1 MSGSC
6 SGRKGGCRIGG
17 RLLYHFA
24 RSRLGVGGVSEE
36 GSARGTAR
44 FSGGKC
50 HRDSN
55 LGGAFKS
62 YVFEEEGTG
71 GGGGESQSTA
81 ESQSECTECLSWVA
95 QP

>member
-1 MSGSC
+1 M
-6 SGRKGGCRIGG
+6 
-17 RLLYHFA
+17 
-24 RSRLGVGGVSEE
+24 GGVSEE

-71 GGGGESQSTA
+71 EGKVNYAA
-81 ESQSECTECLSWVA
+81 ESQVLSR
-95 QP
+95 